1 MASEL
6 TKRHRRAS
14 YEHNPMYEGF
24 GKEHHAEVTHRRLL
38 LALLV
43 AVPAVVIAAGGIL
56 SSDVNRQKARWTST
70 SVSTSS
76 TAWRDVP
83 GLANLSADTIGEV
96 SATLT
101 VTVQGAPMRF
111 RIVIDGTPE
120 ARTHPASVRFVPS
133 GGESFSST
141 FVRNTATF
149 EGDDTHVFTVQW
161 RSPTGGKVTL
171 QEGVLNLVYELG
183 TNQM

>member
-1 MASEL
+1 
-6 TKRHRRAS
+6 
-14 YEHNPMYEGF
+14 MYEGF
-24 GKEHHAEVTHRRLL
+24 GEGKIMRKSLIVLSLL
-38 LALLV
+38 LLLV

-70 SVSTSS
+70 AVSTSS

-83 GLANLSADTIGEV
+83 GLASLSADTINEV
-96 SATLT
+96 GATLT
-101 VTVQGAPMRF
+101 VTVQGAPVRF
-111 RIVIDGTPE
+111 RVVIDGTPE
-120 ARTHPASVRFVPS
+120 ARMHPASVRFVPS
-133 GGESFSST
+133 GGESFSAT

-161 RSPTGGKVTL
+161 RSPTGGKVML

>member
-1 MASEL
+1 MRKSL
-6 TKRHRRAS
+6 IVV
-14 YEHNPMYEGF
+14 F
-24 GKEHHAEVTHRRLL
+24 V
-38 LALLV
+38 LAVLV

-56 SSDVNRQKARWTST
+56 SSDINRQKARWTST
-70 SVSTSS
+70 SVSTSG

-101 VTVQGAPMRF
+101 VTIQGAPVRF
-111 RIVIDGTPE
+111 RVVIDGTPE
-120 ARTHPASVRFVPS
+120 ARAHPASVRFVPS
-133 GGESFSST
+133 GSESFSST

-161 RSPTGGKVTL
+161 RSATGGKVTL